1 MDYYEGKYGLIKKT
15 FEVIEIKFWSSDVG
29 PNQQIY
35 FRVGDELGL
44 KSKKDFVMFS
54 DDKRFLENLAK
65 IYKD

>member
-1 MDYYEGKYGLIKKT
+1 MDYYEGKYGLTKKT
-15 FEVIEIKFWSSDVG
+15 FEVVKIKFWSSDLG

-35 FRVGDELGL
+35 FKVNDELEL
-44 KSKKDFVMFS
+44 KSKKDFLMFS